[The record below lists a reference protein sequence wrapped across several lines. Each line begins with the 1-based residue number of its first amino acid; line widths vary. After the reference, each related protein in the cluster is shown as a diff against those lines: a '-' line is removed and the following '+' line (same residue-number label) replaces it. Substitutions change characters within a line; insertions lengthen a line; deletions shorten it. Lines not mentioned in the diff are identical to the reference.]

1 MGLPSVSSWTVT
13 LPMTFTVAA
22 RGKNRSRVPVGISEA
37 LSRLAKVRMNDAIE
51 FRRDN

>member
-1 MGLPSVSSWTVT
+1 MGLPLVSSWTIT
-13 LPMTFTVAA
+13 LSMTFTIAA
-22 RGKNRSRVPVGISEA
+22 SGKNRLRVPVGISEA